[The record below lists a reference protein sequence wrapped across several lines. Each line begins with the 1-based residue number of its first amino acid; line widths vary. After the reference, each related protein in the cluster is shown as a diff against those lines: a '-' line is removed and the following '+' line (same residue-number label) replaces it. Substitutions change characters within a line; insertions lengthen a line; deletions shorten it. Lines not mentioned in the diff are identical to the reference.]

1 MEPRQQLAMLEI
13 PSHRESFVERLK
25 AMEVFPLCATGVK
38 ILQLNITRR
47 CNLTCRHCHV
57 GASPDRQEMMS
68 QEILGECVRI
78 AHIPEIDTIDVTGG
92 APELHPLLPWLL
104 RELATTGK
112 RIIIRTNLAILTEGA
127 IMTDKAIPAEKSC
140 QSFAQMYRELGVEIV
155 GSLPDYTLERTDRQ
169 RGPGTFTRSI
179 TALRELNKMGY
190 GREGTGLIL
199 NLVHNPSGAYMPGNQ
214 SSLEHEYKRQLR
226 ERFGVE
232 FNGLF
237 VLTNCPVGRYL
248 EYLISSDNF
257 NDYMADLASAF
268 NPAAILNVM
277 CRNTLSVGWDGRLY
291 DCDFNQ
297 MLALKVNDGSPTHI
311 RDFDL
316 KRLSRREITVGNHCF
331 ACCAGAGS
339 SCQGALDT

>member
-13 PSHRESFVERLK
+13 PSFIESFVKRVK
-25 AMEVFPLCATGVK
+25 AMELFPICATGVK

-57 GASPDRQEMMS
+57 GASPDRQETMS
-68 QEILGECVRI
+68 KEILAECVRI
-78 AHIPEIDTIDVTGG
+78 AHISEIDTIDVTGG

-104 RELATTGK
+104 RELASTGK
-112 RIIIRTNLAILTEGA
+112 RIIVRTNLAILTE
-127 IMTDKAIPAEKSC
+127 KVC
-140 QSFAQMYRELGVEIV
+140 QSFPRMYRELGVEIV
-155 GSLPDYTLERTDRQ
+155 GSLPDYTSERTDRQ
-169 RGPGTFTRSI
+169 RGPGTFTRCI
-179 TALRELNKMGY
+179 TAICELNKIGY

-199 NLVHNPSGAYMPGNQ
+199 NLIHNPSGAFMPGNQ

-248 EYLISSDNF
+248 DYLLSSDNF
-257 NDYMADLASAF
+257 DDYMADLASAF
-268 NPAAILNVM
+268 NPAAVSSVM

-297 MLALKVNDGSPTHI
+297 MLGLIINDDSSTHV
-311 RDFDL
+311 REFDF
-316 KRLSRREITVGNHCF
+316 KRLSQREITVGNHCF

-339 SCQGALDT
+339 SCQGALET